1 MGEKLRGRI
10 RRRRS
15 RRLEVSITKRINSS
29 DSCYEWS
36 PPNFFLI
43 IHLEARRRRR
53 PKAEGRRGKG
63 REPARN
69 QTKTKPPGRR
79 KVTTQ
84 TG

>member
-1 MGEKLRGRI
+1 MVEKLRGRI

-43 IHLEARRRRR
+43 IHLEARRRQR
-53 PKAEGRRGKG
+53 PKAEGGRGKSPHESKRKRNRRGSEK
-63 REPARN
+63 
-69 QTKTKPPGRR
+69 
-79 KVTTQ
+79 
-84 TG
+84 

>member
-1 MGEKLRGRI
+1 MVEKLRGRI

-43 IHLEARRRRR
+43 IHLEARRRRA
-53 PKAEGRRGKG
+53 KAEGGRRKGK
-63 REPARN
+63 EPTRK
-69 QTKTKPPGRR
+69 QTKTKPPGKR
-79 KVTTQ
+79 KVTTR
-84 TG
+84 G

>member
-1 MGEKLRGRI
+1 MVEKLRGRI

-43 IHLEARRRRR
+43 IHLEARQRRRA
-53 PKAEGRRGKG
+53 KAEGGRRKGK
-63 REPARN
+63 EPARK
-69 QTKTKPPGRR
+69 QTKTKPPGKR
-79 KVTTQ
+79 KVTTR
-84 TG
+84 G